1 MIQGLG
7 GTTIFTEDAER
18 LAAFYRDVVGLP
30 VNPNTGTDPT
40 SGETFYLFGP
50 ENAPTLN
57 VGKHSE
63 VHGKNGDPAR
73 HISGLNTD
81 DIDAEFRR
89 LKGLGVD
96 FIEEPTPAGD
106 GLRLATFTDPDGNY
120 IQLFQF
126 S

>member
-1 MIQGLG
+1 MITGLG

-40 SGETFYLFGP
+40 SGETFYVLGP
-50 ENAPTLN
+50 EDAPTLN

-63 VHGKNGDPAR
+63 VHGRNADPAR
-73 HISGLNTD
+73 HISGLMTD
-81 DIDAEFRR
+81 DIEADFQR
-89 LKGLGVD
+89 LKSQGVQ
-96 FIEEPTPAGD
+96 FIEEPTAAAD

-120 IQLFQF
+120 VQLFQF
-126 S
+126 G